1 MDIWKCISE
10 FLGIQGVF
18 FEDIKQY
25 KKDQRCVIQ
34 VRLFKS
40 ECFCKHCGLK
50 LGHIKDWQ
58 EKKVQAPS
66 LGIYTKVIL
75 KVRYPRSWC
84 AGCLKY
90 CAPIISWIHKKFPS
104 LTCSFAET
112 AGRLMEETT
121 CRATARL
128 LRTSA
133 KKMWSL
139 DEFRMQKML
148 QHLKLPADVD
158 LRFLSAD
165 EVHFRTLPIERRSVL
180 SKKYEPVFV
189 TNLVSHKNSKVLF
202 NSMGRGKPSLED
214 CFLGLSEGQKLAV
227 ESVAVDMHD
236 AYISACR
243 EHLPN
248 AKICV
253 DRFHL
258 TQGINKCF
266 DKVRRS
272 ELKKAEDHFVQGM
285 LSPSRRFVLIEREQS
300 LIKSDQKMLLKLRR
314 LNQNI
319 HNSMLLVE
327 SFHRILDK
335 KNLKSFKTS
344 LMNWYQLIREAK
356 IPAFRSFAKTI
367 RKYRK
372 NIEAYILTRLTT
384 AVSEGLNNKIKT
396 LKRMGYGYTNETSF
410 RLKILQRC
418 GYLNHNWISTQKWLY
433 GD

>member
-18 FEDIKQY
+18 FEDIKQF

-34 VRLFKS
+34 IRLFRS
-40 ECFCKHCGLK
+40 ECYCKNCGLK
-50 LGHIKDWQ
+50 LGRIKDWQ
-58 EKKVQAPS
+58 SKKLQAPS

-75 KVRYPRSWC
+75 KLKYPRAWC
-84 AGCLKY
+84 EACKKD
-90 CAPIISWIHKKFPS
+90 CAAVVPWVHKKFPS
-104 LTCSFAET
+104 VTCSFAEIS
-112 AGRLMEETT
+112 GRLMEETT
-121 CRATARL
+121 CRAAARL
-128 LRTSA
+128 LRTNA
-133 KKMWSL
+133 KKMWLL
-139 DEFRMQKML
+139 DEYRMQRMLEKM
-148 QHLKLPADVD
+148 KLPKDID
-158 LRFLSAD
+158 LSFLSAD
-165 EVHFRTLPIERRSVL
+165 EVHFRTLPVQRKSLL

-189 TNLVSHKNSKVLF
+189 TNLVSHINSKVLF
-202 NSMGRGKPSLED
+202 NSMGRGFESLEN

-236 AYISACR
+236 AYIGACKK
-243 EHLPN
+243 HLPN

-258 TQGINKCF
+258 TQAINKTF
-266 DKVRRS
+266 DMVRRS
-272 ELKKAEDHFVQGM
+272 ELKKAEDSFTQGM
-285 LSPSRRFVLIEREQS
+285 LAPSRRFVLVERKKV
-300 LIKSDQKMLLKLRR
+300 LIKSEKKMLEKLRD
-314 LNQNI
+314 LNKNI

-327 SFHRILDK
+327 YFHKILDK
-335 KNLKSFKTS
+335 KNLKNFRLS
-344 LMNWYQLIREAK
+344 LINWYHLVREAK
-356 IPAFRSFAKTI
+356 IPQFRKLSKTI

-396 LKRMGYGYTNETSF
+396 LKRMGYGYTNEVSF

-418 GYLNHNWISTQKWLY
+418 GYLNHRWISTQNWLY